1 MDSAV
6 KRFNTPFKWPSLRR
20 WAAMSC
26 AVLVGCATVP
36 EGKLDNFEIVDCE
49 IPGAV
54 MRIGAGFSTTGRAQA
69 LRTSGSDCAIRGGY
83 FVEASA
89 ANYQTSLKIWQPRAD
104 AGEVEAQYYV
114 GRIYDTGLG
123 RAPDAA
129 LAALW
134 YKRASEKGHMAA
146 TTALAGLY
154 EKGSIDGRADQKLAL
169 DLYRK
174 AAQLNEPLAFA
185 RDVRE
190 RDQAIDNLKRELE
203 SVRREAE
210 QQSQQLKERV
220 DQRERDLKRLREESK
235 RLQELQRAPA
245 PPSGSTPSTAPR
257 PTSAQISN
265 AERAVR
271 ETEAEL
277 RRETQRLTSVQ
288 NEASRAQAA
297 FVAIEGSRTSRPE
310 NDDTP
315 RIELVE
321 PTTLTMR
328 GLTTVRVTSN
338 STSLPIAVRVASRA
352 PIANVT
358 INDFPTNADAN
369 GIARLSVPL
378 KGNTTPVNVFAV
390 DAQGRRALFS
400 FVAVTESVLPQT
412 AVAASSS
419 SSGFGNYHALII
431 GNSRYREWDR
441 LNSPEKDAKAIAS
454 VLRSRYGFQ
463 VRELYDGTRQD
474 IIRELA
480 KLRATLGP
488 RDNLLVYYA
497 GHGHWDKASQRGYWI
512 PIDGARQS
520 PANWISSADITDQLS
535 VIPAKQVLLV
545 ADSCYS
551 GVLVG
556 SVAAQLDRIEGSKGD
571 WLARRAQLRSR
582 KVMSSG
588 NIAQVMDGGAG
599 TNSIFARQLIDA
611 LTKRA
616 EPFEAHEL
624 YREVAPRIEQASRGA
639 GAQQEPQ
646 YGPLRH
652 AGHEA
657 GDFVFVPKS

>member
-1 MDSAV
+1 MQCV
-6 KRFNTPFKWPSLRR
+6 QRRFNTQFKWPLLTR
-20 WAAMSC
+20 WIAIGC

-36 EGKLDNFEIVDCE
+36 EGKLDNFEVVDCE

-89 ANYQTSLKIWQPRAD
+89 ANYATSLKIWQPRAD
-104 AGEVEAQYYV
+104 AGEVDAQYYV

-123 RAPDAA
+123 RAPDTA

-134 YKRASEKGHMAA
+134 YKRASEQGHMAA

-154 EKGSIDGRADQKLAL
+154 EKGSIDGRPDQKIAL

-190 RDQAIDNLKRELE
+190 RDQAIENLKRELE
-203 SVRREAE
+203 SVRRGAE

-220 DQRERDLKRLREESK
+220 DQRENELKRLRDEAK
-235 RLQELQRAPA
+235 RLQDSQKLPPPPANA
-245 PPSGSTPSTAPR
+245 PPSSQRPARATP
-257 PTSAQISN
+257 AQVSD

-271 ETEAEL
+271 DTEVEL
-277 RRETQRLTSVQ
+277 RRESQRLTSAR
-288 NEASRAQAA
+288 NEAARAQAA
-297 FVAIEGSRTSRPE
+297 VLAIEGSRTSRPE
-310 NDDTP
+310 TDDTP
-315 RIELVE
+315 RIELIE
-321 PTTLTMR
+321 PSTLTMR

-338 STSLPIAVRVASRA
+338 STVLPIAVRIAGQS

-358 INDFPTNADAN
+358 INDFPTVADAN
-369 GIARLSVPL
+369 GVARLSVPL
-378 KGNTTPVNVFAV
+378 KGNTTPVNVFAI
-390 DAQGRRALFS
+390 DTQGRRALFS
-400 FVAVTESVLPQT
+400 FVAVTETVLPQT
-412 AVAASSS
+412 AVAAAP
-419 SSGFGNYHALII
+419 SGFGNYHALII

-441 LNSPEKDAKAIAS
+441 LNSPERDGKAIAS

-480 KLRATLGP
+480 KLRSALGP

-497 GHGHWDKASQRGYWI
+497 GHGHWDKANQRGYWI
-512 PIDGARQS
+512 PVDGSRQN

-556 SVAAQLDRIEGSKGD
+556 SVAAQLDRVEGSKGD

-588 NIAQVMDGGAG
+588 NVAQVMDGGAG
-599 TNSIFARQLIDA
+599 SNSIFAKQLIDA
-611 LTKRA
+611 LSKRA

-639 GAQQEPQ
+639 GAQQDPQ